1 MSNQTMNKKSWESLS
16 STFSGL
22 EISLSQDSC
31 YASDEVSVTSTN
43 PTTVNS
49 SVVSSVTPTTATA
62 DRPYLKPILK
72 RRYAEIEGDEES
84 ESGYASGT
92 SEQEFEFLSEDD
104 SDSDSDSD
112 SDDDE
117 VYYVTCWE
125 DESDSMSEY
134 SEDDDNDYDYDN
146 DSADGSFIS
155 FGSNNVRFDTNLRY
169 IEAPELQEEDSPCTE
184 LTCHELM
191 EMARASGSLHLQEGN
206 DVDVDDDFDDAEH
219 GGISDSIKQLP
230 EEHTSDVIDLDKQLF
245 IAYMNGINGIADPG
259 YKSRLHARVGD
270 IKMGRVTSPYL
281 EADIADR
288 VYLDHALDHVIGT
301 FPNLVAKQEFDE
313 LLSLS
318 EEKGALERATK
329 TRESLNLSLL
339 KKIEGLLSERLACD
353 VKIGH
358 DELSFFAGGVAY
370 ALENW
375 KPYMVH

>member
-62 DRPYLKPILK
+62 ERPSLKPILK
-72 RRYAEIEGDEES
+72 RPYAEIAEDGES
-84 ESGYASGT
+84 ESGYASGA

-104 SDSDSDSD
+104 SGSDSDSDSD

-134 SEDDDNDYDYDN
+134 SEDDDNDYDYDD

-155 FGSNNVRFDTNLRY
+155 FGSNNVRFDTNVLY
-169 IEAPELQEEDSPCTE
+169 IEAPEVQEEDAPCTE

-191 EMARASGSLHLQEGN
+191 EMARASGSLHIQEGN
-206 DVDVDDDFDDAEH
+206 DIGDDFDDAEH
-219 GGISDSIKQLP
+219 GSISDSIRQLP
-230 EEHTSDVIDLDKQLF
+230 EEHTSDVVDLDKRLF

-270 IKMGRVTSPYL
+270 IMMGRAKSPYL
-281 EADIADR
+281 EADNADG
-288 VYLDHALDHVIGT
+288 VYLDHALNHVIGT

-318 EEKGALERATK
+318 EEKGALEQPAE

-339 KKIEGLLSERLACD
+339 KKIESLLSERLASD

>member
-22 EISLSQDSC
+22 DISLSQDSC
-31 YASDEVSVTSTN
+31 YASDEVSVASTN

-49 SVVSSVTPTTATA
+49 SVVSSVTPTTATT

-72 RRYAEIEGDEES
+72 RRYAEIADDGES
-84 ESGYASGT
+84 ESGYASGA

-134 SEDDDNDYDYDN
+134 SEDDDNDYDYDD

-155 FGSNNVRFDTNLRY
+155 FGSNNVRFDTNVLY
-169 IEAPELQEEDSPCTE
+169 IEAPELQEEEEEAPCTE

-191 EMARASGSLHLQEGN
+191 EMARASGSLQIQEGN
-206 DVDVDDDFDDAEH
+206 DIGDDVEDPEH
-219 GGISDSIKQLP
+219 GSISDSIKQLP
-230 EEHTSDVIDLDKQLF
+230 EEHPSDVVDLDKRLF
-245 IAYMNGINGIADPG
+245 IAYMNGINGIANPG

-270 IKMGRVTSPYL
+270 IKMGRVKSPYL
-281 EADIADR
+281 EADNVDG
-288 VYLDHALDHVIGT
+288 VYLDHALNHVIGT
-301 FPNLVAKQEFDE
+301 FPNLIAKQEFDE

-318 EEKGALERATK
+318 EEKGALEQPAA

-339 KKIEGLLSERLACD
+339 KKIEVLLSERLASD